1 MTKYIS
7 NAFSLSM
14 LPSNAIVTVTSPS
27 EGEVREFL
35 QGEVISAVGH
45 SATTE
50 IIRELTGISVPVNR
64 APITLKEG
72 DEVLVLQLL
81 KRLEEGKVLTSEEMR
96 QFPIAWRKVKV
107 SLTF

>member
-1 MTKYIS
+1 
-7 NAFSLSM
+7 M
-14 LPSNAIVTVTSPS
+14 LPQNSIITITSPS

-45 SATTE
+45 SATAE

-64 APITLKEG
+64 APIALKEG

-81 KRLEEGKVLTSEEMR
+81 KRLEEGKVLSSSEIR
-96 QFPIAWRKVKV
+96 QLPVAWRKVKV
-107 SLTF
+107 SLIF